1 MESFSLQVA
10 VESAMAMIRQIDL
23 FINTTVPFKLA
34 KDDTKQAELGA
45 ILYQCIEALRIASM
59 LLHPVIPAKMDEL
72 HKAIGIEMPEE
83 SIETAL
89 CWGGTQ
95 VGTRVTKVALFPR
108 V

>member
-1 MESFSLQVA
+1 
-10 VESAMAMIRQIDL
+10 
-23 FINTTVPFKLA
+23 
-34 KDDTKQAELGA
+34 
-45 ILYQCIEALRIASM
+45 
-59 LLHPVIPAKMDEL
+59 MDEL

-95 VGTRVTKVALFPR
+95 AGTRVTKVALFPR